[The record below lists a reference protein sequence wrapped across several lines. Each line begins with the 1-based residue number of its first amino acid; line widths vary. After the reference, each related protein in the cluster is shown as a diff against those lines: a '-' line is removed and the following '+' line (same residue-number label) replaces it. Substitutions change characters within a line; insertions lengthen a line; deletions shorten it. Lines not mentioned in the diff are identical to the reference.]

1 VDRGL
6 VVLAWVAGV
15 LIVIALGKVLLLPM
29 KFVLKL
35 VVNGLLGGLA
45 IIVINLLAQPLLGF
59 FIPLNIISALVA
71 GILGLPGIILLVI
84 LQFML

>member
-45 IIVINLLAQPLLGF
+45 IIVINLLTQPLLGF